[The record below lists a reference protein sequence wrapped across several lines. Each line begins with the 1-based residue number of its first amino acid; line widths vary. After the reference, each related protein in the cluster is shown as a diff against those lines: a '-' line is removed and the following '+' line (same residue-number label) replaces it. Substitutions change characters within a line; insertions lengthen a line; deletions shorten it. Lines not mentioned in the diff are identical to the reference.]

1 MAVALDDLKQ
11 LEALLAALPSGVAT
25 APGTRG
31 AEVYEATRVAH
42 ARAVALNVR
51 NDAGE
56 TPLFAAAWLGR
67 PSLVALLLEAGADV
81 SIPDNDGWTPLV
93 AAAYRGHAP
102 VVEQL
107 LKHLI
112 FSPLGVEPPP
122 PPEAGSTKP
131 RDGDGRAPAERSSVS
146 SVASSASRHRPR
158 QVSNSSDVIE
168 DEDETRTSASVQ
180 ALQLRARMRARSAM
194 RMLQARRAAAE
205 RMSSP
210 SDSSAPSGG
219 SHATPPPPPVGL
231 AAATSTA
238 ALLPPISLLTR
249 SPSVQ
254 GSSPGSSRS
263 DTLDPFEVSERQI
276 SASSYRQAR
285 ELLQQ
290 PEFRPLVQEA
300 TEALLTAMS
309 HTDSQNWSAL
319 LWAAVQGHEAIVS
332 LLVSKFG
339 AFLSGLDAALEAVKS
354 AKVRMLLRR
363 AARSGMQTTHDAVVE
378 HVASLGP
385 ETIKRIAHKR
395 KREADPTGAA
405 GDDAAGPAGTAQAVD
420 EEREEHE
427 ARAKRQRR
435 LVDMGGG
442 RSGAEDKANNR
453 IPGDDPTG

>member
-1 MAVALDDLKQ
+1 MA
-11 LEALLAALPSGVAT
+11 
-25 APGTRG
+25 R
-31 AEVYEATRVAH
+31 
-42 ARAVALNVR
+42 
-51 NDAGE
+51 
-56 TPLFAAAWLGR
+56 
-67 PSLVALLLEAGADV
+67 
-81 SIPDNDGWTPLV
+81 
-93 AAAYRGHAP
+93 
-102 VVEQL
+102 
-107 LKHLI
+107 
-112 FSPLGVEPPP
+112 SPLPPPLPPLPPP
-122 PPEAGSTKP
+122 PPPAVPPPIPP
-131 RDGDGRAPAERSSVS
+131 R
-146 SVASSASRHRPR
+146 
-158 QVSNSSDVIE
+158 
-168 DEDETRTSASVQ
+168 
-180 ALQLRARMRARSAM
+180 L
-194 RMLQARRAAAE
+194 
-205 RMSSP
+205 
-210 SDSSAPSGG
+210 
-219 SHATPPPPPVGL
+219 PPPPPPKP
-231 AAATSTA
+231 AASPHAGGSG
-238 ALLPPISLLTR
+238 SDGGRRGGRRR
-249 SPSVQ
+249 SRV
-254 GSSPGSSRS
+254 
-263 DTLDPFEVSERQI
+263 

-405 GDDAAGPAGTAQAVD
+405 GDDAAGPAGTARAVD

-453 IPGDDPTG
+453 IPGDDRRQSSIEMRLQQLVELRQRSRPSRPSRRGRGGAPRRPPRLLQPPDVQPLMAPRDMLDGLAWHTSRDAGGHRGGGLGSGGGTSSGRNGGLRVGGFGLGGTLSLSSSSSLEMSSDDDDDDDDDNDDGDDDAVGRGQPPLLMLADMFDLDM